1 MKPEDMCL
9 VDLDGNQLAGTRV
22 RTSEAKTHFGIMKR
36 QPAAKACVHAHPPHA
51 TAFAIA
57 NVDIPSCLIPEAEV
71 FLGKI
76 GVAEYKTPG
85 TEANSDEVGEVG
97 KDHQA
102 VLMQNHGV
110 FVWGKDVEDAYWK
123 RENIDSYCRTVW
135 IAAGLGG
142 GSLQPSFKGTGAAKP
157 AAPAKKAAGP
167 SIPDYE
173 FRWTPGSDPKTPADI
188 EKFFHSPAIHVLK
201 ERICE
206 MGRRLWQREYTD
218 GNGGNITIRVGDNL
232 ALCTPTLICK
242 GFMKPEDMCLVDLD
256 GNQLAGTRVRTSE
269 AKTHFGIMKR
279 QPAAKACVHAHPP
292 HATAFAIANV
302 DIPSCLIPEAEVFL
316 GKIGVAEYK
325 TPGTEANSDEVGE
338 VGKDHQAVLM
348 QNHGVIVWGKDV
360 EDAYW
365 KMENIDSYCRTVWI
379 AAGLGGGLHRF
390 TGGQAKELIALR
402 QKLGMPVPRAGR
414 KECELC
420 DSADFRPG
428 VVCGSPAAPA

>member
-1 MKPEDMCL
+1 MPQILTAREVEALIRSGQSLPEGVLLTPSARDF
-9 VDLDGNQLAGTRV
+9 LDDQKRASQT
-22 RTSEAKTHFGIMKR
+22 AKHSAV
-36 QPAAKACVHAHPPHA
+36 PAS
-51 TAFAIA
+51 T
-57 NVDIPSCLIPEAEV
+57 
-71 FLGKI
+71 GKY
-76 GVAEYKTPG
+76 VA
-85 TEANSDEVGEVG
+85 
-97 KDHQA
+97 
-102 VLMQNHGV
+102 
-110 FVWGKDVEDAYWK
+110 
-123 RENIDSYCRTVW
+123 
-135 IAAGLGG
+135 
-142 GSLQPSFKGTGAAKP
+142 
-157 AAPAKKAAGP
+157 P

-173 FRWTPGSDPKTPADI
+173 FRWTPGSDPKTPEAI
-188 EKFFHSPAIHVLK
+188 AKFFNSAAMNVLK
-201 ERICE
+201 ERICD
-206 MGRRLWQREYTD
+206 MGRRLWARDYTD

-279 QPAAKACVHAHPP
+279 QPNAKSCVHAHPP

-316 GKIGVAEYK
+316 GKIGVAKYQ
-325 TPGTEANSDEVGE
+325 TPGTPANADEVGE
-338 VGKDHQAVLM
+338 VGKIHQAVLM

-390 TGGQAKELIALR
+390 TGGQAKELVELR
-402 QKLGMPVPRAGR
+402 QKLGMPDPRANL

-428 VVCGSPAAPA
+428 SVTEVSATQAASKEPAPAPEVEALVQKLTEEILKQLSASK

>member
-1 MKPEDMCL
+1 MPQILTAREVETLFRSGQSLPEGAILTPSARDFI
-9 VDLDGNQLAGTRV
+9 DDQKRANQ
-22 RTSEAKTHFGIMKR
+22 
-36 QPAAKACVHAHPPHA
+36 AAKH
-51 TAFAIA
+51 
-57 NVDIPSCLIPEAEV
+57 S
-71 FLGKI
+71 
-76 GVAEYKTPG
+76 
-85 TEANSDEVGEVG
+85 
-97 KDHQA
+97 
-102 VLMQNHGV
+102 
-110 FVWGKDVEDAYWK
+110 
-123 RENIDSYCRTVW
+123 
-135 IAAGLGG
+135 
-142 GSLQPSFKGTGAAKP
+142 
-157 AAPAKKAAGP
+157 AAPTSTGKPVVP

-173 FRWTPGSDPKTPADI
+173 FRWTPGTDAKTPAEI
-188 EKFFHSPAIHVLK
+188 AKFFNSPAINVLK
-201 ERICE
+201 QRICD
-206 MGRRLWQREYTD
+206 MGSRLWTRDYTD

-316 GKIGVAEYK
+316 GKIGVAKYQ
-325 TPGTEANSDEVGE
+325 TPGTPANADEVGE
-338 VGKDHQAVLM
+338 VGKIHQAVLM

-390 TGGQAKELIALR
+390 TGGQAKELVNLR
-402 QKLGMPVPRAGR
+402 QKLGMPDPRANL

-420 DSADFRPG
+420 DSAEFRPG
-428 VVCGSPAAPA
+428 AVCEVPAAQAASKEPAPSADVEALVQKLTEEILKQLNPKQ